1 MSAPATI
8 ALAGSSLPQLVDHA
22 AAALSNARSAAEVLE
37 AKDAA
42 GFAYDTAKRAA
53 RLAKAKSA
61 HDELISA
68 AHRAQADALEI
79 EAQAKRRLA
88 DEYDGAQERG
98 EASTRQNNPGSVGH
112 VPDGNMPPATATGLG
127 LSRKDIHDARLIRDA
142 EKAEPGIVR
151 RTLDEK
157 LARGEEPTRSAVR
170 RAAEAKIQRSVDR
183 LRRIQES
190 VRRLEA
196 EEAAPPLTPEQRAM
210 QIKVFGTQEDRT
222 ISARIREIVELVDE
236 QPAPSEAVQRIP
248 PALRHSIE
256 TAPIRRAA
264 DWLTQFANLFEQETR
279 NGNDASE

>member
-127 LSRKDIHDARLIRDA
+127 LSRKDIHDARLIRAA

-196 EEAAPPLTPEQRAM
+196 EKAPPLTEEQRAL
-210 QIKVFGTQEDRT
+210 QAKVFGTQEDRT
-222 ISARIREIVELVDE
+222 ISARIREIVELADE
-236 QPAPSEAVQRIP
+236 QPTPAEAVQRIP
-248 PALRHSIE
+248 PALRHGID
-256 TAPIRRAA
+256 TVPIRRAA
-264 DWLTQFANLFEQETR
+264 DWLTDFSNLFEQETR

>member
-1 MSAPATI
+1 MNAPAII
-8 ALAGSSLPQLVDHA
+8 AQAGSSLPQLVDHA

-88 DEYDGAQERG
+88 DEYDEARINGTASAQGQR
-98 EASTRQNNPGSVGH
+98 TDLL
-112 VPDGNMPPATATGLG
+112 PDEKKVATAAELG
-127 LSRKDIHDARLIRDA
+127 LTHKEIHEARLIRDA

-170 RAAEAKIQRSVDR
+170 RAAEAKLQRSVDR

-196 EEAAPPLTPEQRAM
+196 EKAPPLTAEQRAL
-210 QIKVFGTQEDRT
+210 QVKVFGTQEDRT
-222 ISARIREIVELVDE
+222 ISARIREIVELADE
-236 QPAPSEAVQRIP
+236 QPTPAEAVQRIP
-248 PALRHSIE
+248 PALRHGID
-256 TAPIRRAA
+256 TVPIRRAA
-264 DWLTQFANLFEQETR
+264 AWLTEFSNLFEQETR

>member
-142 EKAEPGIVR
+142 EKAEPG
-151 RTLDEK
+151 
-157 LARGEEPTRSAVR
+157 
-170 RAAEAKIQRSVDR
+170 
-183 LRRIQES
+183 S

-196 EEAAPPLTPEQRAM
+196 EKAPPLTEEQRAL
-210 QIKVFGTQEDRT
+210 QAKVFGTQEDRT
-222 ISARIREIVELVDE
+222 ISARIREIVELADE
-236 QPAPSEAVQRIP
+236 QPTPAEAVQRIP
-248 PALRHSIE
+248 PALRHGID
-256 TAPIRRAA
+256 TVPIRRAA
-264 DWLTQFANLFEQETR
+264 DWLTDFSNLFEQETR

>member
-1 MSAPATI
+1 MNASAI
-8 ALAGSSLPQLVDHA
+8 IVQAGSSLPQLVDHA

-170 RAAEAKIQRSVDR
+170 RAAEAKLQRSVDR

-196 EEAAPPLTPEQRAM
+196 EKAPPLTPEQRAL
-210 QIKVFGTQEDRT
+210 QAKVFGTQEDRT
-222 ISARIREIVELVDE
+222 ISARIREIVELADE
-236 QPAPSEAVQRIP
+236 QPTPSEAVQRIP
-248 PALRHSIE
+248 PALRHGIDTE
-256 TAPIRRAA
+256 PIRRAA
-264 DWLTQFANLFEQETR
+264 AWLIEFSNLFEQETR